1 MVLVYLYY
9 VQFGKALNKSIYLKI
24 STLIGYYK
32 IKGYKPSEKL
42 KIKAKNIFKNLSDVE
57 LSTIIEMA
65 LSDQTSFSTIQLQY
79 GLKED
84 QVKELMR
91 KNLKK
96 GSYRSWRKRVK
107 TFSDRR
113 EFDK

>member
-1 MVLVYLYY
+1 MT
-9 VQFGKALNKSIYLKI
+9 NR
-24 STLIGYYK
+24 T
-32 IKGYKPSEKL
+32 
-42 KIKAKNIFKNLSDVE
+42 KNIFKDLSDVD

-65 LSDQTSFSTIQLQY
+65 LSDHTSFSEIQSQY

-91 KNLKK
+91 RNLKK
-96 GSYRSWRKRVK
+96 GSYRSWRKRVN

-113 EFDK
+113 EFYK

>member
-1 MVLVYLYY
+1 M
-9 VQFGKALNKSIYLKI
+9 K
-24 STLIGYYK
+24 T
-32 IKGYKPSEKL
+32 ET
-42 KIKAKNIFKNLSDVE
+42 KNIFKDLSEVDIG
-57 LSTIIEMA
+57 TIIEMA
-65 LSDQTSFSTIQLQY
+65 LSDYTSFSEIQLQY

-113 EFDK
+113 EFYK

>member
-1 MVLVYLYY
+1 MKTKTK
-9 VQFGKALNKSIYLKI
+9 QNLKDL
-24 STLIGYYK
+24 SQVDIG
-32 IKGYKPSEKL
+32 S
-42 KIKAKNIFKNLSDVE
+42 
-57 LSTIIEMA
+57 IIEMA
-65 LSDQTSFSTIQLQY
+65 LSDHTSFSEIQLQY

-113 EFDK
+113 EFYK

>member
-1 MVLVYLYY
+1 
-9 VQFGKALNKSIYLKI
+9 
-24 STLIGYYK
+24 
-32 IKGYKPSEKL
+32 
-42 KIKAKNIFKNLSDVE
+42 
-57 LSTIIEMA
+57 MA
-65 LSDQTSFSTIQLQY
+65 LSDQTSFSEIQLQY

-113 EFDK
+113 EFYK

>member
-1 MVLVYLYY
+1 VKR
-9 VQFGKALNKSIYLKI
+9 F
-24 STLIGYYK
+24 LIVE
-32 IKGYKPSEKL
+32 IKRKVKL
-42 KIKAKNIFKNLSDVE
+42 KKLKTETKNIFKDLSEVDIG
-57 LSTIIEMA
+57 TIIEMA
-65 LSDQTSFSTIQLQY
+65 LSDHTSFSEIQLQY

-113 EFDK
+113 EFYK

>member
-1 MVLVYLYY
+1 MVVE
-9 VQFGKALNKSIYLKI
+9 LK
-24 STLIGYYK
+24 K
-32 IKGYKPSEKL
+32 VRFKKL
-42 KIKAKNIFKNLSDVE
+42 KTETKNIFKDLSEVDIG
-57 LSTIIEMA
+57 TIIEMA
-65 LSDQTSFSTIQLQY
+65 LSDHTSFSEIQLQY

-107 TFSDRR
+107 AFSDRR
-113 EFDK
+113 EFYK

>member
-1 MVLVYLYY
+1 M
-9 VQFGKALNKSIYLKI
+9 
-24 STLIGYYK
+24 K
-32 IKGYKPSEKL
+32 IKS
-42 KIKAKNIFKNLSDVE
+42 KNIFKDLSDVD
-57 LSTIIEMA
+57 LGAIIEMA
-65 LSDQTSFSTIQLQY
+65 LSDETSFSDIQLQY

-96 GSYRSWRKRVK
+96 GSYRSWRERVK

-113 EFDK
+113 EFYK

>member
-1 MVLVYLYY
+1 
-9 VQFGKALNKSIYLKI
+9 LKTKTKNNLKDL
-24 STLIGYYK
+24 SQVDIG
-32 IKGYKPSEKL
+32 S
-42 KIKAKNIFKNLSDVE
+42 
-57 LSTIIEMA
+57 IIEMA
-65 LSDQTSFSTIQLQY
+65 LSDHTSFTEIQLQY

-91 KNLKK
+91 KSLKK

-113 EFDK
+113 EFYK

>member
-1 MVLVYLYY
+1 MKEENEFSSGYLEPD
-9 VQFGKALNKSIYLKI
+9 FN
-24 STLIGYYK
+24 
-32 IKGYKPSEKL
+32 E
-42 KIKAKNIFKNLSDVE
+42 F
-57 LSTIIEMA
+57 IEMA
-65 LSDQTSFSTIQLQY
+65 LSDHTSFSEIQQQY

-113 EFDK
+113 EFYK

>member
-1 MVLVYLYY
+1 M
-9 VQFGKALNKSIYLKI
+9 KNKTKKFFKDL
-24 STLIGYYK
+24 
-32 IKGYKPSEKL
+32 SE
-42 KIKAKNIFKNLSDVE
+42 IDLSSV
-57 LSTIIEMA
+57 IEMA
-65 LSDQTSFSTIQLQY
+65 LSDQTSFSDIQLQY
-79 GLKED
+79 GLRED

-113 EFDK
+113 EYYK

>member
-1 MVLVYLYY
+1 M
-9 VQFGKALNKSIYLKI
+9 
-24 STLIGYYK
+24 K
-32 IKGYKPSEKL
+32 IKS
-42 KIKAKNIFKNLSDVE
+42 KNIFKDLSDVD
-57 LSTIIEMA
+57 LSAIIEMA
-65 LSDQTSFSTIQLQY
+65 LSDETSFSDIQLQY

-84 QVKELMR
+84 KVKELMR

-113 EFDK
+113 EFYK

>member
-1 MVLVYLYY
+1 MKKDLDRR
-9 VQFGKALNKSIYLKI
+9 NKKE
-24 STLIGYYK
+24 K
-32 IKGYKPSEKL
+32 KL
-42 KIKAKNIFKNLSDVE
+42 KTETKNIFKDLSAVDIG
-57 LSTIIEMA
+57 TIIEMA
-65 LSDQTSFSTIQLQY
+65 LSDHTSFSEIQLQY

-113 EFDK
+113 EFYK

>member
-1 MVLVYLYY
+1 M
-9 VQFGKALNKSIYLKI
+9 K
-24 STLIGYYK
+24 
-32 IKGYKPSEKL
+32 KL
-42 KIKAKNIFKNLSDVE
+42 KIKTKNIFKDLSDVD

-65 LSDQTSFSTIQLQY
+65 LSDQTSFSDIQLQY

-91 KNLKK
+91 KSLKK

-107 TFSDRR
+107 AFSDRR
-113 EFDK
+113 AFYK

>member
-1 MVLVYLYY
+1 M
-9 VQFGKALNKSIYLKI
+9 K
-24 STLIGYYK
+24 T
-32 IKGYKPSEKL
+32 ET
-42 KIKAKNIFKNLSDVE
+42 KNIFKDLSEVDIG
-57 LSTIIEMA
+57 TIIEMA
-65 LSDQTSFSTIQLQY
+65 LSDQTSFSEIKLQY

-113 EFDK
+113 EFYK

>member
-1 MVLVYLYY
+1 M
-9 VQFGKALNKSIYLKI
+9 
-24 STLIGYYK
+24 
-32 IKGYKPSEKL
+32 
-42 KIKAKNIFKNLSDVE
+42 KIKAQNISKDLSEID
-57 LSTIIEMA
+57 LSSIIEMA
-65 LSDQTSFSTIQLQY
+65 LSDQTSFSDIQLQY

-113 EFDK
+113 EFYK

>member
-1 MVLVYLYY
+1 M
-9 VQFGKALNKSIYLKI
+9 GTKTKK
-24 STLIGYYK
+24 
-32 IKGYKPSEKL
+32 
-42 KIKAKNIFKNLSDVE
+42 IFKDLSDVD
-57 LSTIIEMA
+57 LGTIIEMA
-65 LSDQTSFSTIQLQY
+65 LSDQTSFSSIELQY

-107 TFSDRR
+107 SFSDRR
-113 EFDK
+113 EFYK

>member
-1 MVLVYLYY
+1 MVVE
-9 VQFGKALNKSIYLKI
+9 LKKVR
-24 STLIGYYK
+24 LK
-32 IKGYKPSEKL
+32 KL
-42 KIKAKNIFKNLSDVE
+42 KTETKNIFKDLSEVDIG
-57 LSTIIEMA
+57 TIIEMA
-65 LSDQTSFSTIQLQY
+65 LSYHTSFSEIQLQY

-113 EFDK
+113 EFYK

>member
-1 MVLVYLYY
+1 M
-9 VQFGKALNKSIYLKI
+9 KTKTKNNLKDL
-24 STLIGYYK
+24 SQVDIG
-32 IKGYKPSEKL
+32 S
-42 KIKAKNIFKNLSDVE
+42 
-57 LSTIIEMA
+57 IIEMA
-65 LSDQTSFSTIQLQY
+65 LSDHTSFTEIQLQY

-113 EFDK
+113 EFYK

>member
-1 MVLVYLYY
+1 MTS
-9 VQFGKALNKSIYLKI
+9 K
-24 STLIGYYK
+24 T
-32 IKGYKPSEKL
+32 
-42 KIKAKNIFKNLSDVE
+42 KNIFKDLSDVD

-65 LSDQTSFSTIQLQY
+65 LSDHTSFSEIESQY

-84 QVKELMR
+84 QVKDLMR
-91 KNLKK
+91 RNLKK

-113 EFDK
+113 EFYK

>member
-1 MVLVYLYY
+1 MNV
-9 VQFGKALNKSIYLKI
+9 KI
-24 STLIGYYK
+24 
-32 IKGYKPSEKL
+32 
-42 KIKAKNIFKNLSDVE
+42 KNIFKDLSSVD

-65 LSDQTSFSTIQLQY
+65 LSDQTSFSDIQLQY

-113 EFDK
+113 EFYK

>member
-1 MVLVYLYY
+1 LSKNLT
-9 VQFGKALNKSIYLKI
+9 NR
-24 STLIGYYK
+24 T
-32 IKGYKPSEKL
+32 
-42 KIKAKNIFKNLSDVE
+42 KNIFKDLSYID
-57 LSTIIEMA
+57 LSAIIEMA
-65 LSDQTSFSTIQLQY
+65 LSDHTSFSEIQSQY

-91 KNLKK
+91 RNLKK

-113 EFDK
+113 EFYK

>member
-1 MVLVYLYY
+1 M
-9 VQFGKALNKSIYLKI
+9 
-24 STLIGYYK
+24 
-32 IKGYKPSEKL
+32 
-42 KIKAKNIFKNLSDVE
+42 KIKAQNISKDLSEID
-57 LSTIIEMA
+57 LSSIIEMA
-65 LSDQTSFSTIQLQY
+65 LSDQTSFSDIQLQY
-79 GLKED
+79 GLRED

-113 EFDK
+113 KHYK

>member
-1 MVLVYLYY
+1 M
-9 VQFGKALNKSIYLKI
+9 
-24 STLIGYYK
+24 K
-32 IKGYKPSEKL
+32 IKE
-42 KIKAKNIFKNLSDVE
+42 KNIFKDLSDAD

-65 LSDQTSFSTIQLQY
+65 LSDQTSFSNIQLQY

-91 KNLKK
+91 KHLRK

-107 TFSDRR
+107 SFSDRR
-113 EFDK
+113 EYYK

>member
-1 MVLVYLYY
+1 M
-9 VQFGKALNKSIYLKI
+9 KNK
-24 STLIGYYK
+24 T
-32 IKGYKPSEKL
+32 
-42 KIKAKNIFKNLSDVE
+42 KNIFEDLSDVD

-65 LSDQTSFSTIQLQY
+65 LSDHISFSEIQSQY

-91 KNLKK
+91 RNLKK

-113 EFDK
+113 EFYK

>member
-1 MVLVYLYY
+1 MIVE
-9 VQFGKALNKSIYLKI
+9 
-24 STLIGYYK
+24 
-32 IKGYKPSEKL
+32 IKEVELTKL
-42 KIKAKNIFKNLSDVE
+42 KTEIKNIFKKLSDVDIG
-57 LSTIIEMA
+57 TIIETA
-65 LSDQTSFSTIQLQY
+65 LSDHTSFSEIQMQY

-113 EFDK
+113 EFYK

>member
-1 MVLVYLYY
+1 M
-9 VQFGKALNKSIYLKI
+9 
-24 STLIGYYK
+24 
-32 IKGYKPSEKL
+32 
-42 KIKAKNIFKNLSDVE
+42 KIKAQNISKDLSEID
-57 LSTIIEMA
+57 LSSIIEMA
-65 LSDQTSFSTIQLQY
+65 LSDQTSFSDIQLQY
-79 GLKED
+79 GLRED

-113 EFDK
+113 EHYK